1 MAEGR
6 KGRTR
11 GRVQSVDQC
20 ELSRQRDKTGLNELK
35 TCVVE

>member
-6 KGRTR
+6 KGRTL

-20 ELSRQRDKTGLNELK
+20 EAEQAARQNHSE
-35 TCVVE
+35 